1 MTDREIMNNVDNYDD
16 IFASD
21 EELLIKNTTREE
33 REELVYTA
41 FALAVSDGS
50 DWKPTGKGKELFQKY
65 IDGEMELPE
74 VYEEIIKMFRE

>member
-1 MTDREIMNNVDNYDD
+1 MIDREIINNVDNYDD

-41 FALAVSDGS
+41 FAMAVADGS
-50 DWKPTGKGKELFQKY
+50 DWKPDGEGKELFQKY

-74 VYEEIIKMFRE
+74 VEERIIKMFQK